1 MSETKTNLYRTKLD
15 VVPRTVAA
23 TDKPGRRFQAHLK
36 LRGKLADKELTR
48 RLAEEEFNGNTSEA
62 MKALLSIESFIE
74 RHVAEGWQV
83 DLGLAS
89 FYPTLSAALTARDVD
104 PESDG
109 VFIQGEVKARDS
121 YRQSMRPRIEPVNAL
136 AKRFIRIYNT
146 LDLDTQATDEI
157 VPNHAI
163 SVSGHDII
171 VDTTKSD
178 EGVWLEKRNGR
189 RFHKSKVIQQAEVLE
204 SDLITAKIVFRDP
217 IPRGEYN
224 LVVSTR
230 CGDGRDYALRR
241 IGHPV
246 TVP

>member
-1 MSETKTNLYRTKLD
+1 M
-15 VVPRTVAA
+15 
-23 TDKPGRRFQAHLK
+23 K

-48 RLAEEEFNGNTSEA
+48 RLAEEEFNGNVSEA

-89 FYPTLSAALTARDVD
+89 FYPTLSAGLTARDVD

-121 YRQSMRPRIEPVNAL
+121 YRQSMRSRIELVNAL

-146 LDLDTQATDEI
+146 HDLDTQATDEI
-157 VPNHAI
+157 VPNHTI
-163 SVSGHDII
+163 SVSGHDIV
-171 VDTTKSD
+171 VDTSKSD
-178 EGVWLEKRNGR
+178 EGFWLKK
-189 RFHKSKVIQQAEVLE
+189 H
-204 SDLITAKIVFRDP
+204 
-217 IPRGEYN
+217 
-224 LVVSTR
+224 
-230 CGDGRDYALRR
+230 DGRDYALRR